1 MRVEVYDINGK
12 STGRTVEL
20 SDKIYLEE
28 PNDHCIYLDVKAILA
43 NRRQGT
49 HKTKERGEVN
59 RSKRKIYR
67 QKGTG
72 NARHG
77 SMNAP
82 IFIGG
87 GTVFGP
93 KPRDYS
99 MHINKKVKNI
109 ARISALS
116 YKAKSNSI
124 TVIENF
130 SFEKPKTKQ
139 FISLLSNF
147 NLLEKKSLFILPAP
161 DNTVYLSARNIQ
173 KTKVIP
179 ASDINTYDI
188 LNADNLVIT
197 EGALPIIE
205 SILLKN

>member
-1 MRVEVYDINGK
+1 MKAEVFKIDGK
-12 STGRTVEL
+12 TTGRTVDL
-20 SDKIYLEE
+20 SDNIFLAE

-43 NRRQGT
+43 NKRQGT
-49 HKTKERGEVN
+49 HKTKERSEVN
-59 RSKRKIYR
+59 RTKKKLYR

-82 IFIGG
+82 IFVGG

-99 MHINKKVKNI
+99 ISINKKVKNL

-116 YKAKSNSI
+116 YKVKESSL
-124 TVIENF
+124 TVLENF
-130 SFEKPKTKQ
+130 TFEQIKTRQ
-139 FISLLSNF
+139 FVEILKNFSLQD
-147 NLLEKKSLFILPAP
+147 KKTLFILPSA
-161 DNTVYLSARNIQ
+161 DQKVYLSSRNIQ

-179 ASDINTYDI
+179 ATNINTYDI
-188 LNADNLVIT
+188 LNADNVLIT
-197 EGALPIIE
+197 EGAIPIIE
-205 SILLKN
+205 SLLLK

>member
-1 MRVEVYDINGK
+1 MKVEVFNINGK
-12 STGRTVEL
+12 STGKSVEL
-20 SDKIYLEE
+20 SDLIYLAE

-49 HKTKERGEVN
+49 HKTKERSEVN
-59 RSKRKIYR
+59 RTKKKLYR

-82 IFIGG
+82 IFVGG

-93 KPRDYS
+93 RPRDYGIS
-99 MHINKKVKNI
+99 INKKVKNL

-116 YKAKSNSI
+116 YKAKENNI
-124 TVIENF
+124 TVLENF
-130 SFEKPKTKQ
+130 TFDQIKTKR
-139 FISLLSNF
+139 FVSLLNNF
-147 NLLEKKSLFILPAP
+147 NALNKKSLFILPSV
-161 DNTVYLSARNIQ
+161 DKNVFLSARNIE
-173 KTKVIP
+173 KTNVIP
-179 ASDINTYDI
+179 ASDINTYDV
-188 LNADNLVIT
+188 LNADQLFIS

-205 SILLKN
+205 SILLK